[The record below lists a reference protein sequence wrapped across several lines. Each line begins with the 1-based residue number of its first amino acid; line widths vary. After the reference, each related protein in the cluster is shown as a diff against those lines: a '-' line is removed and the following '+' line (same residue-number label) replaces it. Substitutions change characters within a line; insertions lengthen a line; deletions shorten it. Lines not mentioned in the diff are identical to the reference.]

1 MQDPGLP
8 TALFGKAAD
17 SGDNFRILWS
27 RDDFPESARPSLHAM
42 ARAFGLQGSGGSDS
56 YPTCY
61 ALWPVQDGNR
71 WVAARLRDGGTDTL
85 GRPHTLRIEAVF
97 IAESAA
103 APPVSLLE
111 PSAWPGGEWT
121 ESTIVTCGSGGDSTI
136 PARRLEEAAGGAG
149 RFSVL
154 RVFHETYTSSFDIE
168 LDANGDVRSSR
179 FKTSVQD
186 SRVPRN
192 PSSRKSTM
200 RFLIATVVGCA
211 LGGAV
216 ASLWHNIDRRGTEQR
231 HQAALTRAVEE
242 YEAAQSRADE
252 EEARR
257 IRLEKENNGLRI
269 AAQAARD
276 MSRTEDT
283 FQGVAKTFGF
293 SNARALQYALESL
306 PNRAPVRRSA
316 EERVQLLIDQLQ
328 SVIDDLR
335 GELPTAS
342 AGTMPATPVDR

>member
-1 MQDPGLP
+1 
-8 TALFGKAAD
+8 
-17 SGDNFRILWS
+17 
-27 RDDFPESARPSLHAM
+27 M

-56 YPTCY
+56 YPACY
-61 ALWPVQDGNR
+61 ALWPVQDGNG

-97 IAESAA
+97 IAETVASV
-103 APPVSLLE
+103 PVDLLE

-121 ESTIVTCGSGGDSTI
+121 ESTIVTSSGGESTI
-136 PARRLEEAAGGAG
+136 PARRLQEAAGGVG

-154 RVFHETYTSSFDIE
+154 RAFHDAYTSRFDID
-168 LDANGDVRSSR
+168 LDANGVVRSSR
-179 FKTSVQD
+179 FKTSVQN
-186 SRVPRN
+186 SPVPRK
-192 PSSRKSTM
+192 PSSRTSTM
-200 RFLIATVVGCA
+200 KFLMATVIGCA
-211 LGGAV
+211 LGGLV
-216 ASLWHNIDRRGTEQR
+216 ASLWHSIDRRGMEQR

-242 YEAAQSRADE
+242 HEAAETRAAE

-283 FQGVAKTFGF
+283 YQGVAKTFGF
-293 SNARALQYALESL
+293 SNARALRHALESL
-306 PNRAPVRRSA
+306 PNRAPVRQSPG
-316 EERVQLLIDQLQ
+316 ERVQLLIDQLQ

-335 GELPTAS
+335 GELPTAP